1 MGATATENYSEVAVT
16 LMTTPFRVLSSLA
29 RLFACA
35 GFLSH
40 PPSGG
45 WQILATHMWWEWE
58 CGNYSSSGVTQ
69 RHIVISAYE
78 RQLKLTSC

>member
-1 MGATATENYSEVAVT
+1 
-16 LMTTPFRVLSSLA
+16 
-29 RLFACA
+29 
-35 GFLSH
+35 LSH

-69 RHIVISAYE
+69 RHIDISAYE